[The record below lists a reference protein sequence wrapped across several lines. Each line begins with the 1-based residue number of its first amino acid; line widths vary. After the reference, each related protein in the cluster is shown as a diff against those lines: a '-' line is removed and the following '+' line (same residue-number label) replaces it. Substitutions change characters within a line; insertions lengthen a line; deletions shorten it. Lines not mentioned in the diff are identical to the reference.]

1 MYTYTNNKLINVI
14 QLKKKKEVTEMKRRA
29 AVSNLR
35 NEGLWWNMV
44 YTGPRITT
52 KGHEFEAPKQG
63 MGMVLGG
70 VSEVPDENMTG

>member
-1 MYTYTNNKLINVI
+1 M
-14 QLKKKKEVTEMKRRA
+14 TEMKRRA